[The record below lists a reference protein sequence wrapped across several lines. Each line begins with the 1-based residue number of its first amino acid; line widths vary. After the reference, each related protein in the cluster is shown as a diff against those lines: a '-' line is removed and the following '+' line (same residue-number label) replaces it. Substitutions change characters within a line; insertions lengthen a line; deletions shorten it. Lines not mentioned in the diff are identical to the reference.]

1 MRPAFTL
8 IELLVALLVLAT
20 GVLALASTAGLVA
33 GHVGDGGRLTGAAHA
48 VRSTLDS
55 LATQPC
61 TLLVSGS
68 ADQSGLTLRWTVTR
82 DSLVAHVE
90 LVVQTSLRRRT
101 HERIYRGIVPCTA
114 G

>member
-8 IELLVALLVLAT
+8 IELLVALVVLAT

-33 GHVGDGGRLTGAAHA
+33 GHVGDGARLTSAAHA
-48 VRSTLDS
+48 ARSTLDS

-61 TLLVSGS
+61 AVLVSGV
-68 ADQSGLTLRWTVTR
+68 AYTSGLTLRWTVTR

-90 LVVQTSLRRRT
+90 LEVHALLRRRAHDRT
-101 HERIYRGIVPCTA
+101 YRGIIPCSA

>member
-8 IELLVALLVLAT
+8 IELLVALLVVAT

-48 VRSTLDS
+48 ARSTLDS
-55 LATQPC
+55 LATQAC
-61 TLLVSGS
+61 EVLMSGS
-68 ADQSGLTLRWTVTR
+68 DHRAGNTLRWTITR

-90 LVVQTSLRRRT
+90 LVVHASLRRRD
-101 HERIYRGIVPCTA
+101 HERTYRGIVPCA
-114 G
+114 AS